1 MNDAIDRHIDHVREL
16 TRRGGALDPCGATAS
31 IHNPAWFLPDGTP
44 TSARRR
50 LHATIRAESL
60 AQTDGQAAP
69 SPRVMILAGPP
80 GAGKSTLR
88 EEELREEIAGHVLID
103 PDDIKTRL
111 LKEAGA
117 DRSLEEFLTPQGVR
131 ALEAQGEKFFPL
143 ELSALVHMEA
153 VQVARRLRGDAIR
166 AGLPMVID
174 GVLSQPS
181 EALALGGQFEAA
193 GYSIDVVAA
202 DVPFEVSEHRIRER
216 WREAYADTLAGKGDL
231 LGGRWVP
238 SDYARAMFD
247 GPEGRSRSVV
257 TAEQL
262 ANQVAAVDRYR
273 VFRTAAVDAPTVL
286 ATDLARVRGKGP
298 LIDREAA
305 EAYRTTVGPPAHLRR
320 RAQPR
325 AQGYER

>member
-16 TRRGGALDPCGATAS
+16 TRRGGALDPRSPTAS
-31 IHNPAWFLPDGTP
+31 IHNRAWFLPDGTP

-60 AQTDGQAAP
+60 AQTDGEAAP
-69 SPRVMILAGPP
+69 SQRVMVLAGPP
-80 GAGKSTLR
+80 GAGKGTLR
-88 EEELREEIAGHVLID
+88 EEELRGEIAGYVLID
-103 PDDIKTRL
+103 ADDIKTRL
-111 LKEAGA
+111 LQEARRDG
-117 DRSLEEFLTPQGVR
+117 SLEEFLTPQGVWD
-131 ALEAQGEKFFPL
+131 LEAQGEKFFPL

-174 GVLSQPS
+174 GVFSQHS
-181 EALALGGQFEAA
+181 EALALGGQFEAV

-216 WREAYADTLAGKGDL
+216 WREAYVDTLAGKGDL

-247 GPEGRSRSVV
+247 GPGGRSRSVV

-262 ANQVAAVDRYR
+262 ANEVVAVDRYR
-273 VFRTAAVDAPTVL
+273 VFRTPAVGAATVL
-286 ATDLARVRGKGP
+286 ATDLARVRGNRQ
-298 LIDREAA
+298 LVDRGAA
-305 EAYRTTVGPPAHLRR
+305 EAYRPAVDSPAHLRR
-320 RAQPR
+320 RAQSR

>member
-16 TRRGGALDPCGATAS
+16 TRRGGALDPRGATAS
-31 IHNPAWFLPDGTP
+31 IHNRAWFLPDGTP
-44 TSARRR
+44 ASARRR

-60 AQTDGQAAP
+60 AQTDGEAAP
-69 SPRVMILAGPP
+69 SRRVMILAGPP

-88 EEELREEIAGHVLID
+88 GKELRGEIAGYVLID
-103 PDDIKTRL
+103 ADDIKTRL
-111 LKEAGA
+111 LQEARRDG
-117 DRSLEEFLTPQGVR
+117 SLEEFLTPQGVR
-131 ALEAQGEKFFPL
+131 DLEAQGEKFFPL

-181 EALALGGQFEAA
+181 EALALGGQFEAV

-202 DVPFEVSEHRIRER
+202 DVPFEVSERRIRER
-216 WREAYADTLAGKGDL
+216 WREAYAETLAGKGDL

-257 TAEQL
+257 TAERL
-262 ANQVAAVDRYR
+262 ANQVVAVDRYR
-273 VFRTAAVDAPTVL
+273 VFRTPAVGAATFL
-286 ATDLARVRGKGP
+286 AVDLARVRGNRQ
-298 LIDREAA
+298 LIDREAT
-305 EAYRTTVGPPAHLRR
+305 EAYRTAFGRR
-320 RAQPR
+320 DHRRPHTESR
-325 AQGYER
+325 TEGYER

>member
-16 TRRGGALDPCGATAS
+16 TRRGGALDPRGATAS

-60 AQTDGQAAP
+60 AQTDGEAAP
-69 SPRVMILAGPP
+69 SQRAMILAGPP
-80 GAGKSTLR
+80 GAGKSTLP
-88 EEELREEIAGHVLID
+88 EKELRDEIAGHVLID
-103 PDDIKTRL
+103 ADDIKTRL
-111 LKEAGA
+111 LQEARK
-117 DRSLEEFLTPQGVR
+117 DTSLEEFLTPQDVR
-131 ALEAQGEKFFPL
+131 DLEAHGEKFFPL

-153 VQVARRLRGDAIR
+153 VQIARRLRGDAIR

-174 GVLSQPS
+174 GVLSQVT

-193 GYSIDVVAA
+193 EYSIDVVVA
-202 DVPFEVSEHRIRER
+202 DVPFEVSEDRIRER
-216 WREAYADTLAGKGDL
+216 WREAYAETLAGKGDL

-247 GPEGRSRSVV
+247 GPEGRSRSVA

-262 ANQVAAVDRYR
+262 ANQVTAVDRYR
-273 VFRTAAVDAPTVL
+273 VFRTPAVGAATVL
-286 ATDLARVRGKGP
+286 AVDRARVRGRGP
-298 LIDREAA
+298 LVDREAA
-305 EAYRTTVGPPAHLRR
+305 EAHRTAFGRPARR
-320 RAQPR
+320 RPYTQSR
-325 AQGYER
+325 TEGDER